1 MENKKETTSLK
12 EKKLL
17 KRRFL
22 PYGDKI
28 KVTSLA

>member
-1 MENKKETTSLK
+1 MTMENKKATTSLK
-12 EKKLL
+12 EKKIL
-17 KRRFL
+17 KR